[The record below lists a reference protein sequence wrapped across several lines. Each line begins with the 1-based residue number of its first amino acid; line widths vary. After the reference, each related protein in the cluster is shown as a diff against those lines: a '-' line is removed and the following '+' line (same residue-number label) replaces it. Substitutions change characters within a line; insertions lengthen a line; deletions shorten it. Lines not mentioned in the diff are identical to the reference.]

1 MVEICSLSTEVMMI
15 IFSYLDSRTLACVCG
30 VVSREWRHFAASAI
44 RCRDSAPHEDLLMT
58 LSAMYTDSG
67 RLFKQ
72 IEEHLESF
80 VTPIVVTVSWSF
92 LVLCVFVVDGWTLD
106 FFNFLLPLG
115 VCVCRVTLG
124 VASHLCWPIG

>member
-1 MVEICSLSTEVMMI
+1 MVEICSLSTEVIMI

-67 RLFKQ
+67 RFFQQ

-80 VTPIVVTVSWSF
+80 VTPIVVTVSWALF
-92 LVLCVFVVDGWTLD
+92 FVFDGWTSTSTFFFL
-106 FFNFLLPLG
+106 FFNFG
-115 VCVCRVTLG
+115 M
-124 VASHLCWPIG
+124 